1 MILKNKNQYTDNQG
15 KTIQIFPSI
24 SIFEIPDE
32 ALTNNYVGYIYEHDL
47 LEDVEVFGKL
57 FKKGTFYRGAG
68 EGAFG
73 YHKKDGV
80 YWHSSQCK
88 YFNAIWYGNKKI
100 LRFRIV
106 KIYDVQS
113 SWTAVKNEE
122 SKMLQDSRATQSE
135 NSFNGNNGFPEYETF
150 DKESVKSLVALI
162 KEQQFMY
169 DTINKVMVDMKGK
182 KHFPESEVTVQELCN
197 PDTHDR
203 AQPRRVIVQET
214 KTIIK
219 DKVKSHGL
227 AKVKKVIRFMNWKN
241 SGLNLI
247 IDKNT
252 TVLALFSD
260 KELKKK
266 KLKTIDVQ
274 YEYHKNMTLLQAK
287 HAGNILNDNADGI
300 NSYVETSIEK
310 YDASKFLYDLYYE
323 MKWDKD
329 DLDLKDHNEIHSYL
343 NDYES
348 LTSKQKTWAI
358 GDAWE
363 QILQF
368 ADSLKNKHTKNWN
381 EDANMIELDGII
393 KKYEN
398 LYPQRLIVVLST
410 SSMSSWHEEL
420 NKRLYEGTQGKF
432 KKITKRKNP
441 TNDGYNYNF
450 TYVNGQPKTFQDIL
464 ILPDGR
470 GNISLYDEFKNG
482 KKVYDKK
489 LKKYIRKTPN
499 WTNFQAMYEV
509 GSIHSLDHE
518 KIDFY
523 ESDNTITK
531 IAAE

>member
-1 MILKNKNQYTDNQG
+1 
-15 KTIQIFPSI
+15 
-24 SIFEIPDE
+24 
-32 ALTNNYVGYIYEHDL
+32 
-47 LEDVEVFGKL
+47 
-57 FKKGTFYRGAG
+57 
-68 EGAFG
+68 
-73 YHKKDGV
+73 
-80 YWHSSQCK
+80 
-88 YFNAIWYGNKKI
+88 
-100 LRFRIV
+100 
-106 KIYDVQS
+106 
-113 SWTAVKNEE
+113 
-122 SKMLQDSRATQSE
+122 MLQDSRATQSE
-135 NSFNGNNGFPEYETF
+135 NSFNGNNGFPEYKTF